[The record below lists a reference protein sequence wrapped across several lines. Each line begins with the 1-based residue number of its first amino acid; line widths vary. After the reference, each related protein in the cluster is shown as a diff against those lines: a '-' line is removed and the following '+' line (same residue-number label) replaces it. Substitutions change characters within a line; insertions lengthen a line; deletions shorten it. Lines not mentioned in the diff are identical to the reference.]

1 MTETLARPADAAM
14 EERSPVAIR
23 KLGHVVFRVRD
34 VERSTKFYTEILNF
48 RVSDVN
54 EQGMV
59 FFTACG
65 DHHTVAIMQAPAGEA
80 AEQPAKQQL
89 GLSHFAMEI
98 GSLDELFAIRE
109 YLKRKGVPITFEGRK
124 GAGSNVGVEFL
135 DPDGYQLELY
145 WNMDQL
151 GPTDRARPAEQ
162 WNRVKSLEDARDQP
176 LPPDWPR

>member
-1 MTETLARPADAAM
+1 MTETLERTAGASV

-59 FFTACG
+59 FFTTCG

-80 AEQPAKQQL
+80 ADHPAKDQL
-89 GLSHFAMEI
+89 GLSHFAMEV

-109 YLKRKGVPITFEGRK
+109 FLKRKGVAITFEGRK
-124 GAGSNVGVEFL
+124 GAGSNVGVEFR

-151 GPTDRARPAEQ
+151 GPTDRSRPAEQ
-162 WNRVKSLEDARDQP
+162 WNRVKTLEDARDQP
-176 LPPDWPR
+176 LPETWDR